1 MSKIL
6 VSHLSVA
13 DWPEPVQ
20 WKIYF
25 EQTQQLLGGPLTHLD
40 ENDPVRRKVTSL
52 DDAGDFMCAF
62 KDQEQ
67 SRWVFGRFKTL
78 GIELSIERF
87 RPGAHQFANALTWF
101 FPASFVEKVENQQ
114 RLKSLFDLGNRT
126 FKPFY
131 AYSDDV
137 AQIASKKKPSGSVDI
152 QAELLGVFWVTY
164 FNAAYVAFFGKEKF
178 QDFLGVEHS
187 SDGSITI
194 VLGDSPKSVA
204 NDLREQ
210 AAATLGKQSFV
221 NPKDILGKPP
231 GRFALT
237 FQQLLAEERK
247 R

>member
-1 MSKIL
+1 MSKMW

-13 DWPEPVQ
+13 NWPEPLQ
-20 WKIYF
+20 WKSYF
-25 EQTQQLLGGPLTHLD
+25 EQAQQLLGGPLTHLD
-40 ENDPVRRKVTSL
+40 DNDPVRRKVTTL
-52 DDAGDFMCAF
+52 DKAGAFMCAF
-62 KDQEQ
+62 KEQEQ

-78 GIELSIERF
+78 GIELSIDRF
-87 RPGAHQFANALTWF
+87 RPGSHQFANALTWF
-101 FPASFVEKVENQQ
+101 LPVSFVEKLENRQ

-137 AQIASKKKPSGSVDI
+137 AQIASKNKPSGAVDI
-152 QAELLGVFWVTY
+152 QAELLGVFWITY

-178 QDFLGVEHS
+178 QKLPGVEQS

-194 VLGDSPKSVA
+194 VLGESPKSVA

-221 NPKDILGKPP
+221 NAKDILGKRP

-237 FQQLLAEERK
+237 FQQLLDEC
-247 R
+247 